1 MVSVSVR
8 VSAKAFWFASQFKA
22 NNDIRY
28 YLNSVQIKKHPE
40 KGAFVAGCDGH
51 VIGIYHDPLAEF
63 SCEENEIIV
72 SLSADAAKHIKPTS
86 RIKHD
91 RFVSIEGTRAKVVLE
106 GDHELFVN
114 PGNCLVDAKFPDW
127 RRVIPDISTLKI
139 GTPSSFNARLADRVI
154 RAEMGMTPSSSY
166 PMVAF
171 FRKEVDGIIDH
182 SSGVACAF
190 GSDKN
195 AFAYFMP
202 MRSGNAEFMSNA
214 KHAFPMLKGV

>member
-28 YLNSVQIKKHPE
+28 YLNSVKIKKHPE

-63 SCEENEIIV
+63 SCEENEII
-72 SLSADAAKHIKPTS
+72 
-86 RIKHD
+86 
-91 RFVSIEGTRAKVVLE
+91 
-106 GDHELFVN
+106 
-114 PGNCLVDAKFPDW
+114 
-127 RRVIPDISTLKI
+127 
-139 GTPSSFNARLADRVI
+139 
-154 RAEMGMTPSSSY
+154 
-166 PMVAF
+166 
-171 FRKEVDGIIDH
+171 DH

-202 MRSGNAEFMSNA
+202 MRPGNAEFMSNA

>member
-72 SLSADAAKHIKPTS
+72 SLSADAARHIKPTS

-91 RFVSIEGTRAKVVLE
+91 RFVSIEGTRAKVVHVSARDSKSACRYALDTDE
-106 GDHELFVN
+106 NRKYFDV
-114 PGNCLVDAKFPDW
+114 
-127 RRVIPDISTLKI
+127 LKVVQ
-139 GTPSSFNARLADRVI
+139 R
-154 RAEMGMTPSSSY
+154 
-166 PMVAF
+166 
-171 FRKEVDGIIDH
+171 
-182 SSGVACAF
+182 
-190 GSDKN
+190 
-195 AFAYFMP
+195 
-202 MRSGNAEFMSNA
+202 
-214 KHAFPMLKGV
+214 